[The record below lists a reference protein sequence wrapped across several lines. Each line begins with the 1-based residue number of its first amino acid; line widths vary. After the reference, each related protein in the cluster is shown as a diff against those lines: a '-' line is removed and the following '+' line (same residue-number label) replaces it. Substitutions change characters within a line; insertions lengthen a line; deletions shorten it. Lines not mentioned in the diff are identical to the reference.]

1 MITTLLWDV
10 DGTLLD
16 FEAAERAAVKRLF
29 GEFGL
34 GVCTDEMVRRYS
46 VLNLGYW
53 QRLERGEIT
62 KDRVL
67 VERFAEFFA
76 GEGIDPALAGAFN
89 RRYQTALG
97 DTIVCRDDSLALV
110 RSLRGRVK
118 QYVVSNGTV
127 VAQTK
132 KLRRSGLGE
141 AMDGVFLS
149 EEIGVEKPNRG
160 FFDYVLAHIDEK
172 DPDRILIV
180 GDSLTSDIQGG
191 MNAGIRT
198 AWYHPEGGPV
208 PAPYRAD
215 AVITDLRQVTG
226 LLGGGDAAV
235 DYRRLFD
242 GMHPGFFRSA
252 GIRAM
257 PEDEVFAELVLD
269 LRRRPPLPAGMAP
282 EGITFG
288 EYRGDAAALRE
299 TVRQVDKDWAIY
311 FGGYSRAFCAFDGDR
326 AVSFCLLSDWGVWDG
341 LRVGGP
347 GCVGTIPGYRGRG
360 IGLELVRRATN
371 LLQARGFDLSWIH
384 FTHLAGWYQKLGY
397 TTVLRWNSRG
407 MLADETGPRDAP
419 PAG

>member
-1 MITTLLWDV
+1 MKITTVLWDV

-16 FEAAERAAVKRLF
+16 FEAAESAAVKRLF

-89 RRYQTALG
+89 QRYQTALG
-97 DTIVCRDDSLALV
+97 DTIVFRDESLALV

-160 FFDYVLAHIDEK
+160 FFDAVFARIDEK

-191 MNAGIRT
+191 MNAGIHT
-198 AWYHPEGGPV
+198 AWYHPAGGPV

-215 AVITDLRQVTG
+215 AVITDLRQVTA
-226 LLGGGDAAV
+226 LLDGDAAV

-252 GIRAM
+252 EIRAL
-257 PEDEVFAELVLD
+257 PEDEVFTELVLD
-269 LRRRPPLPAGMAP
+269 LRRSAPLPAVGTP

-288 EYRGDAAALRE
+288 EYRGDASELRE
-299 TVRQVDKDWAIY
+299 TVRRVDADWPAY
-311 FGGYSRAFCAFDGDR
+311 FDGHSRAFCAFDGDKP
-326 AVSFCLLSDWGVWDG
+326 VSFCLLSDWGLWDG

-347 GCVGTIPGYRGRG
+347 GCVGTVPEYRGRG

-371 LLQARGFDLSWIH
+371 LLQAEGFDLSWIH
-384 FTHLAGWYQKLGY
+384 YTHLADWYRRLGY
-397 TTVLRWNSRG
+397 QPVLRWTRRG
-407 MLADETGPRDAP
+407 LLADEDGR
-419 PAG
+419 